1 MSNIVRKIIITVI
14 INNVGKKKRLFN
26 IVLLFIQIFMA
37 FDTWRLQ
44 NALQRKVNLSMLSL
58 SVRLNKRDTN

>member
-1 MSNIVRKIIITVI
+1 
-14 INNVGKKKRLFN
+14 
-26 IVLLFIQIFMA
+26 MA

-58 SVRLNKRDTN
+58 SVRLNKQDTN